1 LKGSIAPQERLA
13 QICARPEEEW
23 DLAEAALLVAATE
36 YPDLDPREGLSRLDE
51 IGRRAALI
59 LTAGDPR
66 VRALQLAG
74 FLHEVERF
82 DGNLEEYEDPRNSY
96 LNEVLDRRVGL
107 PILLSLVYCEV
118 GRRAGVPF
126 EGVGMPGRFIVKLAG
141 ENDLFLDPFE
151 GGRVLSVEECERRVA
166 SMYRGGVAFSRGMLA
181 ASTPRATLV
190 RILRNLKGVYRSRN
204 DAARAW
210 RITDLVLK
218 VTPGAPE
225 EIRDRGL
232 LSLELRR
239 HAAAAAD
246 LELYLSERP
255 ASEDRGAVLDAY
267 REARRALASL
277 N

>member
-1 LKGSIAPQERLA
+1 LKGSIAPQKRLA

-36 YPDLDPREGLSRLDE
+36 YPRLDPREGLARLDE

-59 LTAGDPR
+59 LTARDPR

-82 DGNLEEYEDPRNSY
+82 DGNLEEYEDPRNSF
-96 LNEVLDRRVGL
+96 LNEVLERRVGL

-118 GRRAGVPF
+118 GRRSGVPF
-126 EGVGMPGRFIVKLAG
+126 EGVGMPGHFIVKLAG
-141 ENDLFLDPFE
+141 ENDLLLDPFE

-166 SMYRGGVAFSRGMLA
+166 AIYRGGLAFSRGMLA
-181 ASTPRATLV
+181 ASTPRETHV
-190 RILRNLKGVYRSRN
+190 RILRNLKGVYTSRK

-246 LELYLSERP
+246 LEVYLSERP